1 MTPRAASP
9 LCRLEWSPQ
18 FKPKDMASN
27 MLIKGTFHK
36 LHSLMTVA
44 VVTLTVTVVC
54 SDAIPDDAVSP
65 ENLDT
70 NPYTGNLDAI
80 ADGRI
85 LWRNIGCYSCHGR
98 TAEGGVGPN
107 LSDDTWVYKPT
118 DRTLF
123 NTIARGR
130 SGTNMVGWS
139 NELSADQIW
148 KLVAFIR
155 SLYVGD
161 SSKIIW

>member
-1 MTPRAASP
+1 
-9 LCRLEWSPQ
+9 
-18 FKPKDMASN
+18 
-27 MLIKGTFHK
+27 MLIKGAFHK
-36 LHSLMTVA
+36 LHSLATVA
-44 VVTLTVTVVC
+44 VVTLTVAAVC
-54 SDAIPDDAVSP
+54 SDVISDDAVSP

-80 ADGRI
+80 AEGKI
-85 LWRNIGCYSCHGR
+85 LWKNIGCYSCHGR

-123 NTIARGR
+123 NAIARGR

-139 NELSADQIW
+139 RQ
-148 KLVAFIR
+148 K
-155 SLYVGD
+155 
-161 SSKIIW
+161 